1 MLNTAWAVI
10 RNGKIELLQPLELPE
25 GTRVLVTP
33 LLESDFWLTAGHSA
47 LAKVWDNS
55 DDDVYAQLLKE

>member
-1 MLNTAWAVI
+1 MPNTAWAVI

-25 GTRVLVTP
+25 GTKVLVTP
-33 LLESDFWLTAGHSA
+33 LLESDFWLTASHRA

-55 DDDVYAQLLKE
+55 DD